1 MPTDYINNQEDER
14 SKELERIKKW
24 IEERRATLNKHQIDE
39 RTTKDN
45 EGDNSVISI
54 NSVEDKKV
62 ISETNTLKKDEHQRE
77 NTNNNIDLP
86 EKISTILL
94 NKNYPSDKKD
104 WLINL
109 PWRVIEPSIPDLDI
123 VEKVLDESHFGM
135 EKVKQRMLE
144 HIAVQSHLKCVQGTV
159 LLLLGPP
166 GVGKTSIAKTLAKAL
181 NRVYTKINLGAIGS
195 SFELIG
201 ASSSWK
207 NAQPGLIV
215 KALRQTQS
223 LSPLILLDEIDKIG
237 NDKTH
242 GEATSALLEILDS
255 DRKAF
260 KDNYLEIEIDLSNVF
275 YVATANNINDIDPIL
290 RDRLEVIELSGYT
303 TENKLSIARDYII
316 PRKLKAYNLDTSKF
330 NISDDALR
338 YIVMQ
343 YCHELGVRKLESHI
357 SAICRKMVYLLIT
370 GKCSEM
376 IVERR
381 MLLGLLGK
389 PVISA
394 STVLDKPEVGVVN
407 AVGVMDNGQ
416 GIIFPVEVSSIN
428 GDGDVFYTGGF
439 SEGCEEVFE
448 VVMTI
453 MKMMGG
459 QWGVKVSNFDN
470 YDLHVHAYFPSI
482 KKEGSSIGLAF
493 FIAFLSSLINVPIR
507 NDIAVTGELTLH
519 GRIMPIGGLEP
530 KIIAAVQAGLKKIV
544 IPSGNKT
551 HIEEVESSL
560 LSNLDIVFID
570 SLDALIN
577 EVLIDL

>member
-1 MPTDYINNQEDER
+1 MPTDYINEQENER

-24 IEERRATLNKHQIDE
+24 IEDRRAALNKHQIDE
-39 RTTKDN
+39 GTTKDI

-54 NSVEDKKV
+54 NSVENKKI
-62 ISETNTLKKDEHQRE
+62 ISETDTLKKDENKSQ
-77 NTNNNIDLP
+77 NTNKNIDLP

-104 WLINL
+104 WLNNL
-109 PWRVIEPSIPDLDI
+109 PWKVIEPSIPDLGI
-123 VEKVLDESHFGM
+123 VEKVLDESHYGM
-135 EKVKQRMLE
+135 AKVKQRILE

-242 GEATSALLEILDS
+242 GEASSALLEILDS

-260 KDNYLEIEIDLSNVF
+260 KDNYLEIELDLSHVF

-303 TENKLSIARDYII
+303 TENKLSIAREYII

-330 NISDDALR
+330 NISDEALR
-338 YIVMQ
+338 YIIMQ
-343 YCHELGVRKLESHI
+343 YCPELGVRKLESHI
-357 SAICRKMVYLLIT
+357 SAICRKLVYLLIT
-370 GKCSEM
+370 RKCGEM
-376 IVERR
+376 IVERS

-389 PVISA
+389 PVILA
-394 STVLDKPEVGVVN
+394 STLLDTPEVGVVN
-407 AVGVMDNGQ
+407 ALGVMDNGQ
-416 GIIFPVEVSSIN
+416 GIIFPVEISSIG

-439 SEGCEEVFE
+439 SESCEEVFE
-448 VVMTI
+448 VIMTI
-453 MKMMGG
+453 MKMMGVK
-459 QWGVKVSNFDN
+459 WGVQVSNFDN
-470 YDLHVHAYFPSI
+470 YDIHVHAYFPSI

-493 FIAFLSSLINVPIR
+493 FVAFLSSLINVPIR

-530 KIIAAVQAGLKKIV
+530 KILAAVQAGLKKIV

-551 HIEEVESSL
+551 QIEEIESSL

-570 SLDALIN
+570 SLDELIN
-577 EVLIDL
+577 EVLIDF